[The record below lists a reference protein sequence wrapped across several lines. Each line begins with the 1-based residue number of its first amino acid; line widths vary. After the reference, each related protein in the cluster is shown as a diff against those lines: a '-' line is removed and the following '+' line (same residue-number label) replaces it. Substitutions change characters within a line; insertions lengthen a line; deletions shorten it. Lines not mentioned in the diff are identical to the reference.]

1 MHYDAIVVGLGAV
14 GAGTLSQLA
23 MRGARVLG
31 VDRFAPPHDQGS
43 SHGESRIT
51 RLALGEGEACAP
63 LVQRSHALWR
73 DLERRTGRQLMTTT
87 GGLVLGPRDSGFL
100 GRTIECA
107 QRFGIAHGLLDAAAL
122 RARFPQF
129 ALRGDELGCYEP
141 TAGFVRPEE
150 AIAAQLDV
158 ARAAGA
164 SVQAGTP
171 VLALEA
177 AGDGVRVRTA
187 GASHTADRVL
197 LATGAWLPGVLA
209 DHGLADQLPPLKVCR
224 QTMHW
229 FDTGA
234 AAADFAPGRF
244 PVFIWAWG
252 EGEGEGES
260 LYGFPA
266 TDPAAPALKVAGE
279 QYRQATTPDQ
289 LGRQVPLA
297 ESQALYRERV
307 AARFPQIG
315 GRVLRARACMYTV
328 APGGRFVVDALP
340 GLPAVLVAS
349 ACSGHGFKHSAGL
362 GESLAERLLGRR
374 TTCDLG
380 PFAVAG

>member
-14 GAGTLSQLA
+14 GAATLCQLTL
-23 MRGARVLG
+23 RGARVLG
-31 VDRFAPPHDQGS
+31 IDRFAPPHDQGS

-51 RLALGEGEACAP
+51 RLALGEGEAYAP

-73 DLERRTGRQLMTTT
+73 DLETRTGRELMTTT
-87 GGLVLGPRDSGFL
+87 GGLVLGPRDSAFL
-100 GRTIECA
+100 GRTIACA
-107 QRFGIAHGLLDAAAL
+107 QRFGIAHALLDAAAL

-129 ALRGDELGCYEP
+129 ALRGDELGYHEP

-164 SVQAGTP
+164 TVQTSTP

-177 AGDGVRVRTA
+177 AGDGVRVRTV

-197 LATGAWLPGVLA
+197 VAAGAWLPGFLS
-209 DHGLADQLPPLKVCR
+209 DHGLAGWLPPLQVCR

-252 EGEGEGES
+252 EGEGES
-260 LYGFPA
+260 LYGFPT
-266 TDPAAPALKVAGE
+266 TDMAAPALKVAGE
-279 QYRQATTPDQ
+279 QTLQTTTPEQID
-289 LGRQVPLA
+289 RQVQPA

-307 AARFPQIG
+307 AARFPQIA
-315 GRVLRARACMYTV
+315 GRVRRARACMYTV
-328 APGGRFVVDALP
+328 APGSRFAIDTLP
-340 GLPAVLVAS
+340 GLPAVLFAS

-362 GESLAERLLGRR
+362 GESLAEQLLGRP

-380 PFAVAG
+380 PFAVAA

>member
-1 MHYDAIVVGLGAV
+1 MHHDAIVVGLGAV
-14 GAGTLSQLA
+14 GAATLCQLA
-23 MRGARVLG
+23 LRGARVLG
-31 VDRFAPPHDQGS
+31 IDRFAPPHDQGS

-51 RLALGEGEACAP
+51 RLALGEGEAYAP

-73 DLERRTGRQLMTTT
+73 DLEQRTGRRLMTTT
-87 GGLVLGPRDSGFL
+87 GGLVLGPRDGAFL
-100 GRTIECA
+100 ARTVACA
-107 QRFGIAHGLLDAAAL
+107 QRFGIAHELLDAAAL

-129 ALRGDELGCYEP
+129 ALRGDELGYHEP

-164 SVQAGTP
+164 TVQTGAP
-171 VLALEA
+171 VLALEPV
-177 AGDGVRVRTA
+177 GDGMRVRTA

-197 LATGAWLPGVLA
+197 LTAGAWLPGLLA
-209 DHGLADQLPPLKVCR
+209 AHGLADRLPPLKVCR

-252 EGEGEGES
+252 EGEGES

-266 TDPAAPALKVAGE
+266 LDAAVPALKVAGE
-279 QYRQATTPDQ
+279 QYQQTTTPE
-289 LGRQVPLA
+289 LIERQVQPA
-297 ESQALYRERV
+297 ESQALYRARV

-315 GRVLRARACMYTV
+315 GRVLRAGACMYTV

-340 GLPAVLVAS
+340 GLPAVLFAS

-362 GESLAERLLGRR
+362 GEALAERLLGLP
-374 TTCDLG
+374 TTTDLG
-380 PFAVAG
+380 AFALAA